1 MTVSV
6 DRADRNSD
14 RTIALNADG
23 TERVISE
30 TITQQSK
37 LEKEC
42 MKEVDRRSRMSE
54 ETPPMVSP
62 LVDYLGYTGIT
73 DYADQILQGTTEKLD
88 GIDEH
93 TQAYLD
99 QL

>member
-1 MTVSV
+1 MSVCV

-14 RTIALNADG
+14 GNIALNADG

-42 MKEVDRRSRMSE
+42 MKEVDRQSRMLE
-54 ETPPMVSP
+54 EIPPMVSP
-62 LVDYLGYTGIT
+62 LVDYLSYTGIT
-73 DYADQILQGTTEKLD
+73 DYAYQILQGATEKLD
-88 GIDEH
+88 
-93 TQAYLD
+93 
-99 QL
+99 